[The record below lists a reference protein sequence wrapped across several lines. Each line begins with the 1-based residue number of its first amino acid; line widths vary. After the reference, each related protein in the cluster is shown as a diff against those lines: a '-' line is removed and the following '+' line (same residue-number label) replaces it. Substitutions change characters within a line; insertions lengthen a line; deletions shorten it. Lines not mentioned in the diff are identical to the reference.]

1 LYNYVH
7 QQINGILK
15 LITGHKSITQ
25 QSILYGVLVTSH
37 CAYDLLERR
46 LHNLNEKDYSEVQTL
61 VQVGNRLVY
70 ISFFYTCLII
80 IPQRS
85 QKVPK

>member
-1 LYNYVH
+1 MYIIVQYYTFCL
-7 QQINGILK
+7 INLFLGL
-15 LITGHKSITQ
+15 S
-25 QSILYGVLVTSH
+25 SH

-70 ISFFYTCLII
+70 ISFFDTCLII

-85 QKVPK
+85 EFVLIIL

>member
-1 LYNYVH
+1 MYIIVQYYTFCL
-7 QQINGILK
+7 INLFLGL
-15 LITGHKSITQ
+15 S
-25 QSILYGVLVTSH
+25 SH

-70 ISFFYTCLII
+70 ISFFLYMFDNHTSTVRICPYHTL
-80 IPQRS
+80 
-85 QKVPK
+85 KHD